1 MFGIPFLQL
10 SVNSHFM
17 KDLGLDSLDQAEM
30 VMAVEDES
38 GFEIGETQAEK

>member
-1 MFGIPFLQL
+1 
-10 SVNSHFM
+10 M

-30 VMAVEDES
+30 VTAVEDES